1 MEDKLFLM
9 TENSFKSTITYFN
22 NKEEIDN
29 TNKEKLL
36 FYFNKVFNPL
46 FPYKFDFI
54 LKNRNGLSI
63 LLKKLIII
71 HLKKCISIYG
81 D

>member
-36 FYFNKVFNPL
+36 FIL
-46 FPYKFDFI
+46 TKF
-54 LKNRNGLSI
+54 SI
-63 LLKKLIII
+63 LYFLIN
-71 HLKKCISIYG
+71 LTLY
-81 D
+81 

>member
-29 TNKEKLL
+29 TNKEKL
-36 FYFNKVFNPL
+36 FYYFNKISNQHHFCA
-46 FPYKFDFI
+46 FI
-54 LKNRNGLSI
+54 
-63 LLKKLIII
+63 
-71 HLKKCISIYG
+71 
-81 D
+81 